1 MAVDT
6 WPDAPELPAPI
17 IMDQRWMDAVF
28 LHWRIPEAVSASFMP
43 PGAAPDTFDGSAWV
57 GLIGFRMQHA
67 GLGRGPGV
75 PYFGSFNE
83 INVRLYSQEPDG
95 TRGVVFR
102 TLDAS
107 RLAVV
112 LAARAA
118 GIPYVWSR
126 ASFLGA
132 DSLGSSR
139 GTAGASSAGADGAFG
154 SGGSGGTAGSP
165 GTGRFAGTAGSV
177 GTGMFAETAG
187 SLGTGRFAE
196 TAGSLGT
203 GTFAGTAGVGAG
215 GFTGAA
221 GSGGTAGYSVRRFR
235 GGARSDFAVV
245 PELDAPAVDPL
256 SIHLTARFG
265 LHSRFRGRTLYIPNT
280 HSAWPLYQARLTLL
294 EDELVRAAGIQVA
307 GPPESVLFSPGV
319 RTQFGRPRV
328 LNRKT

>member
-1 MAVDT
+1 MPTDADRRELIRLGVDP

-17 IMDQRWMDAVF
+17 IMEQRWMDAVF

-43 PGAAPDTFDGSAWV
+43 PGVAPDVFDGSAWV
-57 GLIGFRMQHA
+57 GLIGFRMQGA

-83 INVRLYSQEPDG
+83 INVRLYSREPDG
-95 TRGVVFR
+95 TRGVVFC

-132 DSLGSSR
+132 DSLDSSGR
-139 GTAGASSAGADGAFG
+139 DAGTSSAGVDGA
-154 SGGSGGTAGSP
+154 SRSV
-165 GTGRFAGTAGSV
+165 GSV
-177 GTGMFAETAG
+177 GTGR
-187 SLGTGRFAE
+187 S
-196 TAGSLGT
+196 
-203 GTFAGTAGVGAG
+203 AGTAGVGAAG
-215 GFTGAA
+215 SAGPG

-235 GGARSDFAVV
+235 GGARSDFAVAAEPDV
-245 PELDAPAVDPL
+245 EAADPL
-256 SIHLTARFG
+256 SVHLTARFG
-265 LHSRFRGRTLYIPNT
+265 LHSRFRGRTLYIPNA
-280 HSAWPLYQARLTLL
+280 HSAWPLYRAHLILL
-294 EDELVRAAGIQVA
+294 EDELVGAAGIQVA

-319 RTQFGRPRV
+319 STQFGWPRV
-328 LNRKT
+328 LNRTM